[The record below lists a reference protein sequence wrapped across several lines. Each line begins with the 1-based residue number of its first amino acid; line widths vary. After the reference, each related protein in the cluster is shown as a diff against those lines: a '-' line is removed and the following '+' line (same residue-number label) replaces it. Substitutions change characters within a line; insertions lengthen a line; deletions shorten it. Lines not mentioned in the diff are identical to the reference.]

1 MGPKFSIISIAKK
14 ESDFSRLKEALSNQ
28 CYRDFEFVTSTKGTI
43 PEAWNDGIS
52 KAKGEF
58 FIFMDSDAY
67 PLNDQWLE
75 EISNTIEKNV
85 VMKGIEIRPTD
96 ITMNNLIGDA
106 NIFRSEKFNESY
118 QICEDMEFSARMKKK
133 GNKIKRVNS
142 FPVIHTPSVSLRKTF
157 RRSILN
163 GFYSMKIIATYGYS
177 NTETIN
183 LQDFGGTRINP
194 LINRFRLISENI
206 LFLMGLVIGAIL
218 FLPKLIRNYFSKNIS
233 KNRDVT
239 K

>member
-1 MGPKFSIISIAKK
+1 MGPKFSIISIAKM

-142 FPVIHTPSVSLRKTF
+142 FPVIHTPSVSLRK
-157 RRSILN
+157 RKS
-163 GFYSMKIIATYGYS
+163 
-177 NTETIN
+177 
-183 LQDFGGTRINP
+183 
-194 LINRFRLISENI
+194 
-206 LFLMGLVIGAIL
+206 V
-218 FLPKLIRNYFSKNIS
+218 
-233 KNRDVT
+233 V
-239 K
+239 